1 LNRAISQ
8 DREFMSGQYAKVGK
22 EGAGVYDESLSY
34 FEEARR
40 KWMKEL
46 KTPIQQELFSQAYD
60 PRVNSHLDGAI
71 RHQANQIKIYDEATQ
86 NAFISQTTNDAV
98 LMRKD
103 RAFVENSLAEVTQTT
118 KNLYQ
123 HMGKEVMDAMVLEAQ
138 GKFHAAVI
146 EATIEEDP
154 VAAKKYFEKAVVQTQ
169 MSEKLKTV
177 LKKKLDSAGL
187 RQKEQ
192 ARADNIMGASDDPK
206 ERLKMARES
215 DQDLRD
221 GVVMRIKA
229 RNAEET
235 YFKEQAELTLLSE
248 KTNAV
253 LNAGNLE
260 DGLDVADSVTSGR
273 SRLELTRLAHSLYG
287 RDDTKTDQAKM
298 LEARILIDRGKIAD
312 IESLWRGYKPYADD
326 GDWKQLESYF
336 RSGGAAAGLKDSNVR
351 TIYKSITGKDAADK
365 PEQYGR
371 VWEYVRNN
379 LPEGRKPTDEE
390 VRKLVGQALT
400 WGERKG
406 GGWGYG
412 ENMPLTE
419 AILKGHL
426 ETWLPDVDDEEE
438 RAIKKILKENGKLVN
453 DTTIRLYKKHII
465 MGLPLPVK
473 PKEGP

>member
-1 LNRAISQ
+1 
-8 DREFMSGQYAKVGK
+8 
-22 EGAGVYDESLSY
+22 
-34 FEEARR
+34 
-40 KWMKEL
+40 
-46 KTPIQQELFSQAYD
+46 
-60 PRVNSHLDGAI
+60 
-71 RHQANQIKIYDEATQ
+71 
-86 NAFISQTTNDAV
+86 
-98 LMRKD
+98 
-103 RAFVENSLAEVTQTT
+103 
-118 KNLYQ
+118 
-123 HMGKEVMDAMVLEAQ
+123 
-138 GKFHAAVI
+138 
-146 EATIEEDP
+146 
-154 VAAKKYFEKAVVQTQ
+154 
-169 MSEKLKTV
+169 
-177 LKKKLDSAGL
+177 
-187 RQKEQ
+187 
-192 ARADNIMGASDDPK
+192 
-206 ERLKMARES
+206 
-215 DQDLRD
+215 
-221 GVVMRIKA
+221 MRIKA

-260 DGLDVADSVTSGR
+260 EGLDVADSVTSGR

-298 LEARILIDRGKIAD
+298 LEARILIDQGKIAD

-351 TIYKSITGKDAADK
+351 TIYKSITGKDAVDK

-438 RAIKKILKENGKLVN
+438 RKIKNILKENGKLVN